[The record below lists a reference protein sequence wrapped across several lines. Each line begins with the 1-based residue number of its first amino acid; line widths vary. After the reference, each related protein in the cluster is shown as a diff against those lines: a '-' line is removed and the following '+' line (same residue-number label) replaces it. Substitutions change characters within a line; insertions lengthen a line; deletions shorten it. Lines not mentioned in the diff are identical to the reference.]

1 MSLVIVMPELQED
14 PFKERI
20 VEAFT
25 EGGRGNRTFSNF
37 VGMSSVLCELALQ
50 ELKANYSFNTYN
62 FVCKED
68 LERKLARLTQSE
80 LDKEEVMLM
89 CDKIIEEADLD
100 KDGKLDFVD
109 LEDVIAKALDFLSTF
124 RIRI

>member
-1 MSLVIVMPELQED
+1 MSLVIVMPELRED

-25 EGGRGNRTFSNF
+25 EDGRGNRTFGNF
-37 VGMSSVLCELALQ
+37 VGMSSVLCELALR

-68 LERKLARLTQSE
+68 LERKLAGLTQSE
-80 LDKEEVMLM
+80 LDEEEVMLM
-89 CDKIIEEADLD
+89 CDKIIEADLD
-100 KDGKLDFVD
+100 KDGKLDFVG
-109 LEDVIAKALDFLSTF
+109 LEDVIAKACDFLSTF
-124 RIRI
+124 HIRI

>member
-1 MSLVIVMPELQED
+1 MSLVIVMPELRDD

-25 EGGRGNRTFSNF
+25 EDGRGNRTFGNF
-37 VGMSSVLCELALQ
+37 VGMSSVLCELALR

-68 LERKLARLTQSE
+68 LKRKLAGLTQSE
-80 LDKEEVMLM
+80 LDEEVMLM

-109 LEDVIAKALDFLSTF
+109 LEDVIAKARDFLSTF
-124 RIRI
+124 HIRI